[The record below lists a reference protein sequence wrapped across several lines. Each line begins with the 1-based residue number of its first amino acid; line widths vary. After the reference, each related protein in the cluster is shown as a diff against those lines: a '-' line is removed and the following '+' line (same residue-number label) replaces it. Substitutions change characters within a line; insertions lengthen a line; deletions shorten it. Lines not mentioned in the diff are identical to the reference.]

1 MIQIATFQENMDSP
15 AMIDQSM
22 YASAVDSV
30 EKLKLD
36 EDTESR
42 HSPLVHTYDF
52 HSRFITYGYGV
63 HGIRNQC
70 TLFRGK
76 TA

>member
-1 MIQIATFQENMDSP
+1 MDSP

-36 EDTESR
+36 EDTGNR
-42 HSPLVHTYDF
+42 HSPQVHTYDC
-52 HSRFITYGYGV
+52 HLGFIT
-63 HGIRNQC
+63 
-70 TLFRGK
+70 
-76 TA
+76 

>member
-1 MIQIATFQENMDSP
+1 MDSPAP

-36 EDTESR
+36 EHAER
-42 HSPLVHTYDF
+42 RYSPQVRTTVI
-52 HSRFITYGYGV
+52 SGS
-63 HGIRNQC
+63 
-70 TLFRGK
+70 
-76 TA
+76 

>member
-1 MIQIATFQENMDSP
+1 MHVVLVASLIQIATFQENMDSP

-36 EDTESR
+36 EDAGSR
-42 HSPLVHTYDF
+42 NSPQVRTIVI
-52 HSRFITYGYGV
+52 SGS
-63 HGIRNQC
+63 
-70 TLFRGK
+70 
-76 TA
+76 